1 MCGKPMH
8 ANRTKQVRST
18 HQVYRFYYCKNDDC
32 SNTRGQ
38 QVVLNTEAKRIIDA
52 TDSRGRIEAMNVA
65 ARPEM
70 TDTEG
75 T

>member
-18 HQVYRFYYCKNDDC
+18 HQVYRFYYCRNDDC

-38 QVVLNTEAKRIIDA
+38 QVVLNSEAKRIIDA
-52 TDSRGRIEAMNVA
+52 KDSHGRIQQMNVA
-65 ARPEM
+65 ARSDM
-70 TDTEG
+70 NDTEG